1 MIWRHNRIFFVDQLL
16 SESVAHE
23 RHHDERAVEF
33 EPEVFERV
41 ELIPEGEEAHD
52 NFRDEEDPEDSLDDL
67 AHDSIQ
73 ALADD
78 AVGEQPDLHTTVE
91 SMQRIDTGTSST
103 LQPKRQC
110 WPLSRFVFSRFAR
123 FPEFQILRDVAF
135 S

>member
-91 SMQRIDTGTSST
+91 SMQRLDTGTSST
-103 LQPKRQC
+103 TTEETMLGSFSIRFQLLSAFPGIPK
-110 WPLSRFVFSRFAR
+110 LT
-123 FPEFQILRDVAF
+123 
-135 S
+135 